1 MDGSGSGKEGIKMKE
16 KQNRRWG
23 LMILSLLC
31 GFLVWLGA
39 VNIADPVIT
48 DTVEVPIEIINDEV
62 LTRDLVFMRSSAG
75 ERPPYPM
82 K

>member
-1 MDGSGSGKEGIKMKE
+1 
-16 KQNRRWG
+16 
-23 LMILSLLC
+23 MILSLLC

-62 LTRDLVFMRSSAG
+62 LTENGRLMRSSAG

>member
-1 MDGSGSGKEGIKMKE
+1 
-16 KQNRRWG
+16 
-23 LMILSLLC
+23 MILSLLC

-62 LTRDLVFMRSSAG
+62 LTENGLTYEIIGRRNGHHIL
-75 ERPPYPM
+75 
-82 K
+82 